1 MKFAKLFA
9 TLTFAAASAVATTA
23 SAADLDPVG
32 TWQSTSGESRFV
44 VSYCG
49 DGAQLCA
56 KLTWLREDARTP
68 ENVALLN
75 EYVVQGA
82 IETAANRWKGTVN
95 YGGETIT
102 GSVTMESNNELKVR
116 GCKGIAC
123 QSLEFVRI

>member
-9 TLTFAAASAVATTA
+9 TLTFAAVSAVASTA
-23 SAADLDPVG
+23 SAADLNPVG
-32 TWQSTSGESRFV
+32 TWQSINGESRFAI
-44 VSYCG
+44 SYCG
-49 DGAQLCA
+49 DGAQICA

-82 IETAANRWKGTVN
+82 VETALNRWKGTVN

-102 GSVTMESNNELKVR
+102 GSVTMVSSNELEVS